1 MHEELQSHINLKIAQ
16 VLFLQ
21 KKSMRDIPEAQKNV
35 QEEARQQHA
44 EGYRKILKRVIDTF
58 IFLGKLELAFVVI
71 ENH

>member
-1 MHEELQSHINLKIAQ
+1 
-16 VLFLQ
+16 
-21 KKSMRDIPEAQKNV
+21 MRDIPEAQKNIK
-35 QEEARQQHA
+35 EEARQQHA